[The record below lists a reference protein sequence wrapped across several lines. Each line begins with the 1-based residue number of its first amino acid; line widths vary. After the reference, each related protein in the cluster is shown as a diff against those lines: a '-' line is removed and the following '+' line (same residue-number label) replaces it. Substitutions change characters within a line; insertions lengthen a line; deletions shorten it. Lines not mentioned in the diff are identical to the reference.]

1 MTYGLAEKQSIL
13 LTTSRRPTK
22 DMRTFC
28 RDLSHT
34 FPNIVRINRGKLS
47 LDGLAE
53 KALEYHAKKIIIV
66 DRWKRGSGKI
76 RFFHLNSDGLRVVPP
91 IIYLRGLKF
100 RRNFRENMPKGRRIR
115 SIAVALSCE
124 DNKVETEKL
133 ERTLSGFFEIPLF
146 SINEAVKRG
155 YDAVMQISQ
164 EIVNRIKITFRLLPE
179 QVEIGPRIIVSHLV
193 WESTHEG

>member
-1 MTYGLAEKQSIL
+1 
-13 LTTSRRPTK
+13 
-22 DMRTFC
+22 MRTFC

-34 FPNIVRINRGKLS
+34 FPNIVRITRGKLS

-66 DRWKRGSGKI
+66 DRWKGGPGKI

-91 IIYLRGLKF
+91 IIYLRDLKF

-115 SIAVALSCE
+115 SIATVLSPQ

-133 ERTLSGFFEIPLF
+133 ERTLSGFLEIPRF
-146 SINEAVKRG
+146 SINEAIKRG
-155 YDAVMQISQ
+155 YDTVMQIFQ
-164 EIVNRIKITFRLLPE
+164 EINRIKITFKLLPK

-193 WESTHEG
+193 WESTL

>member
-1 MTYGLAEKQSIL
+1 MAKRQSIL

-28 RDLSHT
+28 RDLSYT
-34 FPNIVRINRGKLS
+34 FPNIVRITRGKLS
-47 LDGLAE
+47 LDGLME
-53 KALEYHAKKIIIV
+53 KALESHANKIIVV
-66 DRWKRGSGKI
+66 DRWKGGSGKI
-76 RFFHLNSDGLRVVPP
+76 RFLNLNSDGLRVVPP
-91 IIYLRGLKF
+91 IVYLRDLKF

-115 SIAVALSCE
+115 SIAVVSSSQE
-124 DNKVETEKL
+124 KIETEKL

-146 SINEAVKRG
+146 SINEVVKRR

-164 EIVNRIKITFRLLPE
+164 EIANRIKITFKLLPE

-193 WESTHEG
+193 WESTL